1 MRQIGIFYGS
11 STGNTEAAA
20 LAIAKAL
27 QTLPGVS
34 VDVLEISRKTVEKL
48 SLYPQLILGV
58 PTWDIGQL
66 QDDWANVV
74 PTVRQMD
81 LTGKVIAL
89 FGCGDQYCYPDSY
102 QDAIGLMAQLCR
114 AQGATL
120 VGRWPTTDYEFDD
133 SLALEDEMFLG
144 LALDDNQKE
153 LTPARIQQWVEQLI
167 QEFDLTAVAVAV

>member
-20 LAIAKAL
+20 LAIAEAL
-27 QTLPGVS
+27 QTLPGVG
-34 VDVLEISRKTVEKL
+34 VDVFEISRKTVEKL
-48 SLYPQLILGV
+48 TLYTRLILGV

-66 QDDWANVV
+66 QDDWAAVV
-74 PTVRQMD
+74 PALRKMN
-81 LTGKVIAL
+81 LTNKQIAL

-102 QDAIGLMAQLCR
+102 QDAIGIMAKICR
-114 AQGATL
+114 DQGATL

-153 LTPARIQQWVEQLI
+153 LTADRIQSWVQQLI
-167 QEFDLTAVAVAV
+167 EELDLAAVPMV